1 MGNGKCVLVYK
12 GKIGFVQLM
21 LVFTCKDDIP
31 CSVAYVHG
39 GEEKNHLKSMQSNQ
53 YDTGHTIIKKS
64 VLMKERT

>member
-1 MGNGKCVLVYK
+1 MGNGKCVLVYE

-39 GEEKNHLKSMQSNQ
+39 GGKNHLKSMQSDQ
-53 YDTGHTIIKKS
+53 YDTRHTIIKQS
-64 VLMKERT
+64 VPMKERT